1 MLDETCK
8 VKHFNFLQ
16 RMSEEDKA
24 KLAGNKPQE
33 KTIFQRIIE
42 KEIPADI
49 IYEDDKVLSFKD
61 VAPQAPVHFLVI
73 PKKPIT
79 MIEKAE
85 DSDADVSNLVLS
97 M

>member
-1 MLDETCK
+1 
-8 VKHFNFLQ
+8 
-16 RMSEEDKA
+16 MSEEDKA
-24 KLAGNKPQE
+24 KLAGNKSQE

-85 DSDADVSNLVLS
+85 DSDADVSNLVLTMWYPS
-97 M
+97 VP

>member
-8 VKHFNFLQ
+8 VKHFTFLQ

-24 KLAGNKPQE
+24 KLAGNKSQE

-85 DSDADVSNLVLS
+85 DSDADVSNLVLT

>member
-1 MLDETCK
+1 
-8 VKHFNFLQ
+8 
-16 RMSEEDKA
+16 MSEEDKA